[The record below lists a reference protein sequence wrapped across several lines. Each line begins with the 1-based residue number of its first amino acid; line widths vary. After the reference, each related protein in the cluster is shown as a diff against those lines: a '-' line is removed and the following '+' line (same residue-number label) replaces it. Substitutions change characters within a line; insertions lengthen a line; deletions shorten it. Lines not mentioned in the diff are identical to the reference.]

1 MGLFSKPPRKSA
13 ANGTTPLTARQR
25 ELLEQE
31 QRLKAEM
38 EACTKFVKEA
48 PERIAKK
55 QREQRDEILRRAA
68 MPHRGGGSTKV
79 VDRRFELEANVV
91 APVQRRMRAERRQGR
106 LMFFILLLTLAGAI
120 FYLYYTV
127 THG

>member
-1 MGLFSKPPRKSA
+1 M
-13 ANGTTPLTARQR
+13 ANGTTPLTAKQR

-31 QRLKAEM
+31 QRVKAQM
-38 EACTKFVKEA
+38 DACTKFMKDA
-48 PERIAKK
+48 PERLAQK
-55 QREQRDEILRRAA
+55 QREQREELIRRAA

-79 VDRRFELEANVV
+79 VDRRFELEATIV
-91 APVQRRMRAERRQGR
+91 APAQRRMRAERRQGR
-106 LMFFILLLTLAGAI
+106 LMFFVLLLTLAGAI